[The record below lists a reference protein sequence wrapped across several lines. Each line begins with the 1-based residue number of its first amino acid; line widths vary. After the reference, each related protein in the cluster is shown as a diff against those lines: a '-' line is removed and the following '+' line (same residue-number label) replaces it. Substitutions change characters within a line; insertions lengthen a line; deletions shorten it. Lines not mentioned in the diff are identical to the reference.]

1 MEYFT
6 VPQRGDKKKLLELSE
21 MNVRQYKVDK
31 LKQAEKLIHSKKKKG
46 YVEDANFDFMHRFYI
61 DSEEYGLHPKTS
73 HPRFT
78 EHFTEELYY
87 DCVDEEAPFG
97 SDEGSDT
104 LDSLEETIR
113 KNPKLN
119 FLDYPKYLIEHDWG
133 MEYIPVESLDPEVVK
148 KLASKKEMD
157 MTQSDMVTY
166 ATAFG
171 QIKITGR
178 LSPKLQEQG
187 VKAIKRLALLWG
199 NGVTPSPDASQ
210 FPDGMT
216 RHNVTAG
223 QTPCPPTRPA
233 PGRQNKRQPR
243 NPGGTH
249 EHDEPHGQGTADR

>member
-1 MEYFT
+1 MEDT
-6 VPQRGDKKKLLELSE
+6 G
-21 MNVRQYKVDK
+21 
-31 LKQAEKLIHSKKKKG
+31 
-46 YVEDANFDFMHRFYI
+46 FDFMNKIYI

-104 LDSLEETIR
+104 LDSLEEKIR

-199 NGVTPSPDASQ
+199 NGVTEIQSRMIDDLLS
-210 FPDGMT
+210 FPID
-216 RHNVTAG
+216 
-223 QTPCPPTRPA
+223 
-233 PGRQNKRQPR
+233 K
-243 NPGGTH
+243 
-249 EHDEPHGQGTADR
+249 D